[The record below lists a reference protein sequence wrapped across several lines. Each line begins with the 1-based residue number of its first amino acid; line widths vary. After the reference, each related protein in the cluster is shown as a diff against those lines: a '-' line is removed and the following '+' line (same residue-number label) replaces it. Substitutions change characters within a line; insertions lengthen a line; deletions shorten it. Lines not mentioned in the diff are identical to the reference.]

1 MDEFRD
7 KLKEGRVYMIE
18 SFMII
23 GPRPN
28 YRAID
33 HYHRFRISQNT
44 KISEI
49 LPEPENFPLYAYDAK
64 SFDDIRPRVDKA
76 VLLSD
81 VVGVATMLSDVI
93 PSNTGYQSRR
103 HIYIENESH
112 GHLMGRTSRKTE
124 AEDIQQISLQEN
136 VFMLFMGTNVT
147 LFKDV
152 A

>member
-1 MDEFRD
+1 MDQFRD

-49 LPEPENFPLYAYDAK
+49 LPELENFPPYAYDAK

-76 VLLSD
+76 VLLS
-81 VVGVATMLSDVI
+81 GFFLQTNHILHATLYVYAYTVSSFVSNFQMLLEWLC
-93 PSNTGYQSRR
+93 YQMSFHQRQG
-103 HIYIENESH
+103 INQ
-112 GHLMGRTSRKTE
+112 
-124 AEDIQQISLQEN
+124 EDT
-136 VFMLFMGTNVT
+136 FT
-147 LFKDV
+147 
-152 A
+152 